1 MTILYLDT
9 TSSFLY
15 AGIIKENKV
24 LTEVKQNLGKNM
36 SVEALKYITEMMNDV
51 NIKPKH
57 INKIIIVNGPGSF
70 TGIRIGVTIA
80 KVIAWSM
87 NIPITTISSLDA
99 MAVSN
104 NKDIYKIPVIDAR
117 RNSSYFSI
125 YDKNN
130 NVIVENKY
138 ATNEYILECISHLD
152 GEYEIIS
159 NETDINDRNITA
171 YDPDLL
177 RIVNKF
183 QNKECENSHNINPL
197 YLKLTE
203 AEENKNGGN

>member
-15 AGIIKENKV
+15 AGIINDNRV
-24 LTEVKQNLGKNM
+24 LIEVKQNLGKNM
-36 SVEALKYITEMMNDV
+36 SVEAMKYITNMMNDV
-51 NIKPKH
+51 NIKPEN
-57 INKIIIVNGPGSF
+57 INKIIVVNGPGSF

-80 KVIAWSM
+80 KVMAWSL

-104 NKDIYKIPVIDAR
+104 SKDLYKIPVIDAR

-130 NVIVENKY
+130 NLIVENKY
-138 ATNEYILECISHLD
+138 TTNEYILECISNLD
-152 GEYEIIS
+152 GKYEIIS
-159 NETDINDRNITA
+159 NETEINDRNITA

-177 RIVNKF
+177 LIVNKF
-183 QNKECENSHNINPL
+183 QNKECENPHNINPL